1 MALPSSRHV
10 SPRSTADA
18 GGREVFGLDRPLL
31 PKALA
36 IRDWLLTEAAQL
48 ADSGQILPGFAERL
62 IVLGI
67 PIDRQRAPRHRQA
80 RGAAAQAAQTKAG
93 SNTPQSNL
101 VETFTKLC
109 LTHTGLA
116 GCVPTDTLA
125 ERRYQNGT
133 GRR

>member
-1 MALPSSRHV
+1 MSDCSIARGDLCHEASARWVAPPNRSSATSATDISLGGTFLHWQTAPS
-10 SPRSTADA
+10 
-18 GGREVFGLDRPLL
+18 GRTEVFGLDRPLL

-80 RGAAAQAAQTKAG
+80 RGAATQA
-93 SNTPQSNL
+93 
-101 VETFTKLC
+101 
-109 LTHTGLA
+109 
-116 GCVPTDTLA
+116 
-125 ERRYQNGT
+125 
-133 GRR
+133 